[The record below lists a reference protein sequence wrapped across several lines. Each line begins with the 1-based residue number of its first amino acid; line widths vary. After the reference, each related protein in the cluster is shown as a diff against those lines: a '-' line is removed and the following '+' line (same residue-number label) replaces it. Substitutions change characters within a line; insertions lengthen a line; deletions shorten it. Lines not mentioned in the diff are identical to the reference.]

1 MGSLIE
7 SCPIGFHFNI
17 ILKMINSFNSMKYLA
32 EASSFNLDF
41 NCCFVDSFTLFLA
54 FRIHLIDSYTL
65 AINFIK
71 IDHYFNFN
79 FFDLDLNLF
88 LTLVLAFV
96 LALVLTLDFMFADCH
111 CQTNLNFNSFG
122 RIR

>member
-1 MGSLIE
+1 
-7 SCPIGFHFNI
+7 
-17 ILKMINSFNSMKYLA
+17 MINSFDSMKYLA

-71 IDHYFNFN
+71 IDHNFNFN

-88 LTLVLAFV
+88 LTLVLA
-96 LALVLTLDFMFADCH
+96 LEITLHLTLDLMFVDFH
-111 CQTNLNFNSFG
+111 HQTNLNFNSFG